1 MKLAEVLEN
10 SLEIE
15 EILKLANGAP
25 VLEYPLLEKTDERS
39 LCQPAGTSVIAEKV
53 KREVDALNEMS
64 QVYTWK
70 SPGKL
75 RIGLAK
81 DEAFCFFYEDNLDLL
96 RSMGAELVAF
106 SPVHDGHLPENL
118 DGLLLY
124 GGYPE
129 LNGKALEENLSM
141 RQEIAAGRQ
150 P

>member
-1 MKLAEVLEN
+1 
-10 SLEIE
+10 
-15 EILKLANGAP
+15 
-25 VLEYPLLEKTDERS
+25 
-39 LCQPAGTSVIAEKV
+39 
-53 KREVDALNEMS
+53 MS

-70 SPGKL
+70 SPKKL

-141 RQEIAAGRQ
+141 RQEIAAAGEEADAKAE
-150 P
+150 